1 MRSSNLLMHAQCAI
15 RENHRLSTPERAES
29 HIGVS
34 ARKFGEPRGL
44 VTSAPLTLDL
54 LAEESAPGPE
64 LCVVVPVFNERDNVL
79 ELLRRLRAALAGRSW
94 EVIFVDDDS
103 PDGTA
108 DVVRRLGFIDR
119 RVRCVQRIG
128 RRGLSSAC
136 VEGMLASSAQFLAVM
151 DGDLQHDERLLPRML
166 DSLKHDDLDV
176 VIGSRNVPG
185 GGVGDWHQG
194 RVRLSDLATRITR
207 AVFHTTVSDPMSGLF
222 MIRREVFL
230 SRVRSLSGIGFKILL
245 DLFASGTQPLRFR
258 EFPYHFRGRS
268 QGESKLDSRVAWDFL
283 MLVLDK
289 RLGGAVPVRFVTF
302 ALVGLLGV
310 GVHVT
315 AMSLLFE
322 FGHIPF
328 TVAHSIAMV
337 AAMTSNF
344 ALNNILTYRDLR
356 LRGWGWLRGWLS
368 FVLACSVGGIANIG
382 IASYVFESNTTWIAA
397 TLAGTVVGAVWNY
410 ALTSTYTWR
419 RQQTR

>member
-1 MRSSNLLMHAQCAI
+1 
-15 RENHRLSTPERAES
+15 LSTPQRADFHTCASVRKLGES
-29 HIGVS
+29 RDTGTP
-34 ARKFGEPRGL
+34 AN
-44 VTSAPLTLDL
+44 LTADL
-54 LAEESAPGPE
+54 PTEEVEPGPE
-64 LCVVVPVFNERDNVL
+64 LCVVVPVLNERNNVL
-79 ELLRRLRAALAGRSW
+79 ELFRRLRTVLVGCSW

-103 PDGTA
+103 RDGTA
-108 DVVRRLGFIDR
+108 DVVRRLGCIDR

-136 VEGMLASSAQFLAVM
+136 IEGMLASTAQYLAVM

-166 DSLKHDDLDV
+166 DSLRRDDLDI

-185 GGVGDWHQG
+185 GGVGDWHKS
-194 RVRLSDLATRITR
+194 RVRLSDFATKIARVAFR
-207 AVFHTTVSDPMSGLF
+207 TTVSDPMSGLF

-230 SRVRSLSGIGFKILL
+230 ARVHSLSGVGFKILL
-245 DLFASGTQPLRFR
+245 DLFASGKQALRFR
-258 EFPYHFRGRS
+258 ELPYHFRGRS
-268 QGESKLDSRVAWDFL
+268 QGQSKLDSRVAWDFL

-289 RLGGAVPVRFVTF
+289 RLGGIVPVRFITF
-302 ALVGLLGV
+302 ALVGMLGV
-310 GVHVT
+310 GVHLST
-315 AMSLLFE
+315 MSLLFKT
-322 FGHIPF
+322 GQAPF

-344 ALNNILTYRDLR
+344 AFNNILTYRDKR

-382 IASYVFESNTTWIAA
+382 IATYVFESNPSWIVAA
-397 TLAGTVVGAVWNY
+397 LAGTIVGAIWNY

-419 RQQTR
+419 RQQPG

>member
-1 MRSSNLLMHAQCAI
+1 
-15 RENHRLSTPERAES
+15 LSTPERVES
-29 HIGVS
+29 HLGASVRRI
-34 ARKFGEPRGL
+34 GEPRDAD
-44 VTSAPLTLDL
+44 TRANLTVNL
-54 LAEESAPGPE
+54 LADEFEPGPE

-79 ELLRRLRAALAGRSW
+79 ELLRRLRTVLAGRSW

-108 DVVRRLGFIDR
+108 DFIRRVGCIDR

-136 VEGMLASSAQFLAVM
+136 VEGMLASTAQYLAVM

-166 DSLKHDDLDV
+166 DSLRHDDIDI
-176 VIGSRNVPG
+176 VIGSRHVPG

-194 RVRLSDLATRITR
+194 RVRISQLATRITR
-207 AVFHTTVSDPMSGLF
+207 AAFHTTMSDPMSGLF
-222 MIRREVFL
+222 MIRREAFL
-230 SRVRSLSGIGFKILL
+230 ARVRSLSGIGFKILL

-258 EFPYHFRGRS
+258 ELPYHFRGRG

-289 RLGGAVPVRFVTF
+289 RLGGVVPVRFVTF
-302 ALVGLLGV
+302 ALVGVLGV
-310 GVHVT
+310 GVHLST
-315 AMSLLFE
+315 MSLLFKV
-322 FGHIPF
+322 GQVPF
-328 TVAHSIAMV
+328 TVAHSMAML

-344 ALNNILTYRDLR
+344 GLNNILTYRDLR
-356 LRGWGWLRGWLS
+356 LRGWEWLRGWLS

-382 IASYVFESNTTWIAA
+382 VASYVFESSTTWIAA
-397 TLAGTVVGAVWNY
+397 TLAGTVVGAIWNY

-419 RQQTR
+419 KQQTR